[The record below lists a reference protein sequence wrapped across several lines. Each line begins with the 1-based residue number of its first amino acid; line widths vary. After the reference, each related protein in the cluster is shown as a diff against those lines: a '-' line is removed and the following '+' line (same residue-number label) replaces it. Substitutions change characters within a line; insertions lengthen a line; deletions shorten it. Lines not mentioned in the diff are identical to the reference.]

1 MGIREKHSHIRQS
14 LHGWGVNLLVVGI
27 LGVELVRRTIPHTHI
42 IGHKQDHIGP
52 CLLYTSP
59 IPRD

>member
-1 MGIREKHSHIRQS
+1 MGIREKHSHISQS

-52 CLLYTSP
+52 V
-59 IPRD
+59 